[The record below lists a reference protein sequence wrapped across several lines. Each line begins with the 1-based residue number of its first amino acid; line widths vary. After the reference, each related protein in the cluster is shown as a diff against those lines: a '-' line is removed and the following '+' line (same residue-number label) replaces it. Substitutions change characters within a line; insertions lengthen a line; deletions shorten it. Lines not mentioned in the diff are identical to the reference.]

1 MSTATLDL
9 PLTST
14 ATEPTALDAAIARHQ
29 YELRTQGWTI
39 FPRLMTDEQLT
50 AIRKAIDAHIDRE
63 STVRHEQNYHG
74 VNLAAWDP
82 AFGEVATNPL
92 LLGTVEG
99 LIGLDCIL
107 SSCNLGARLPGCA
120 AQGLHRD
127 TGIWGPAMPFMTF
140 PVGIQT
146 AWCVDEFTFE
156 NGATTLVPGSHADPT
171 IPIDAPAIQA
181 VAPAGSVIAFDCQA
195 FHAGGANR
203 SDKLR
208 RAVLTL
214 YIRSWLKP
222 QTDHKRCFPQARWAS
237 SSADLLRLMGF
248 RRQSPVE
255 HADGRSEI
263 IEAPGATAFY
273 DQAVAAP
280 ARY

>member
-29 YELRTQGWTI
+29 HELRTQGWTI
-39 FPRLMTDEQLT
+39 FPRLMADEQL
-50 AIRKAIDAHIDRE
+50 ASIKQAIDTHIDRPD
-63 STVRHEQNYHG
+63 TIRKEQNYHG
-74 VNLAAWDP
+74 VNLAAWHP

-99 LIGLDCIL
+99 LIGNDCIL

-127 TGIWGPAMPFMTF
+127 TGIWGPALPFMPF

-146 AWCVDEFTFE
+146 AWCIDEFTLE
-156 NGATTLVPGSHADPT
+156 NGATTLIPGSHTDPT
-171 IPIDAPAIQA
+171 IPIDAPVIQA

-222 QTDHKRCFPQARWAS
+222 QTDHKRSFPQARWAS
-237 SSADLLRLMGF
+237 ASAEVLRLMGF

-255 HADGRSEI
+255 HADGHSEI
-263 IEAPGATAFY
+263 IDAPGATAFY
-273 DQAVAAP
+273 DQAPAAP